1 MRGVAKEALAVKR
14 RVRGGDWRESVED
27 HGRASTGTN
36 MDGGARGDQ
45 MRPLDAIQLH
55 HASSQAG
62 VRIEKGRADINEEA
76 VAADV

>member
-1 MRGVAKEALAVKR
+1 
-14 RVRGGDWRESVED
+14 
-27 HGRASTGTN
+27 

-76 VAADV
+76 AAADV